1 MSNEPRKLTPT
12 EINVVLDRLFSKKR
26 RKLVQANLETVWIQ
40 PDMINM
46 TAHATLNIELDD
58 MQELA
63 EARDR
68 AEKEILEETKKN
80 LGKSGKSS

>member
-26 RKLVQANLETVWIQ
+26 RKIVQANLEKVWIQ
-40 PDMINM
+40 PDMINI

-58 MQELA
+58 MKELA

-68 AEKEILEETKKN
+68 AEDEILNENKKSLN
-80 LGKSGKSS
+80 MK